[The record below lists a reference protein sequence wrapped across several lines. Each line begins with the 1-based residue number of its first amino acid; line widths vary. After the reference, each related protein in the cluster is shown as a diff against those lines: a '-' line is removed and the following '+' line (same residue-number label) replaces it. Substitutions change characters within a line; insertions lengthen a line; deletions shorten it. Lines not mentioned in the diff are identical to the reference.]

1 MRLIR
6 KPKTPRERRYR
17 RHLRVRKKINGTRE
31 RPRLVVFRSV
41 KHTYAQIIDDELGH
55 TLVGIGDT
63 SADVTPGKAGKVGAA
78 YAVGKLIGMR
88 AKELGVERVVF
99 DRAGYPYHGRVKAV
113 ADGARES
120 GLEF

>member
-1 MRLIR
+1 MRLTR
-6 KPKTPRERRYR
+6 KPKTPRERRLR
-17 RHLRVRKKINGTRE
+17 RHLRVRKKISGTRE
-31 RPRLVVFRSV
+31 RPRVVVFRSV
-41 KHTYAQIIDDELGH
+41 KHTYAQLIDDVAGH
-55 TLVGIGDT
+55 TLVGLGDMSEAVT
-63 SADVTPGKAGKVGAA
+63 SDKSGKVGAA
-78 YAVGKLIGMR
+78 YAVGKLLGTR